1 MYNSYNNFQYLGTS
15 IKSPWQI
22 QKGRVTTVTGT
33 ENVRQSIERLL
44 STPKG
49 SVFFSREYGSRIA
62 EMLFETN
69 NTVAAEM
76 LRFFIFE
83 AIRDWEPRVK
93 FVACTTQIED
103 NRIMCDIQYRILSTN
118 EIQSFV
124 YPFYKTT

>member
-1 MYNSYNNFQYLGTS
+1 MYNSFQYLG
-15 IKSPWQI
+15 IALKAPLEI

-33 ENVRQSIERLL
+33 ETVRQSIERLL

-49 SVFFSREYGSRIA
+49 SVFFNRQYGSRIA

-93 FVACTTQIED
+93 FVACNTIIED